1 MERTTSHSF
10 TALTRD
16 ILFLPLKHKIH
27 IFSSPCNILN
37 THARHVLCWSNYLWP
52 PSGPFQAVGGGGGF
66 RTNPPNPQ
74 PTGLPLCE
82 TSINGRGCE
91 EIVFQHLEQLASPNL
106 DSDSQE
112 SVFDRVETLY
122 NTVVSVRWGN
132 IILLWLNDR
141 HN

>member
-1 MERTTSHSF
+1 MLVKLFVATKRTFPGS
-10 TALTRD
+10 
-16 ILFLPLKHKIH
+16 
-27 IFSSPCNILN
+27 
-37 THARHVLCWSNYLWP
+37 
-52 PSGPFQAVGGGGGF
+52 GGGGGF